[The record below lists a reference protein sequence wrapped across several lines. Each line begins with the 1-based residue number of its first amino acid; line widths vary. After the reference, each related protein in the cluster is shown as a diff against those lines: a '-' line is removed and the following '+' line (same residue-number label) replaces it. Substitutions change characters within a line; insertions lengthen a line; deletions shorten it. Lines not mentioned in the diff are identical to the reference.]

1 MTLLWWHW
9 LVFGLLL
16 VLAEMAAPGGFYII
30 FFGIAAIIV
39 GVLALAG
46 LGGPSWMQW
55 LLFSVLAIVSLFFFR
70 NRLLKVFQ
78 GDPQAPPVDQLVGEI
93 ATAAGELAP
102 GAVGRV
108 ELRGAVW
115 NARND
120 SAAVLTNGAR
130 CRVLRVDGLLL
141 YVGPE
146 GAWK

>member
-9 LVFGLLL
+9 LLFGLLL

-30 FFGIAAIIV
+30 FFGVAAIIV

-55 LLFSVLAIVSLFFFR
+55 LLFSVLAIVSLLLFR
-70 NRLLKVFQ
+70 NRLLKIFQ

-108 ELRGAVW
+108 ELRGTVW
-115 NARND
+115 SARNE
-120 SAAVLTNGAR
+120 SASVLTNGAR
-130 CRVLRVDGLLL
+130 CRVLRVDGLMLH
-141 YVGPE
+141 VGPE

>member
-9 LVFGLLL
+9 LLFGLLL

-30 FFGIAAIIV
+30 FFGIAAIII

-55 LLFSVLAIVSLFFFR
+55 LMFSVLAIGLLLLFR
-70 NRLLKVFQ
+70 NRLLRVFQ
-78 GDPQAPPVDQLVGEI
+78 GDPQVPPVDQLVGEV

-102 GAVGRV
+102 GDVGRV
-108 ELRGAVW
+108 ELRGTVW
-115 NARND
+115 TARNE
-120 SAAVLTNGAR
+120 SASVLTNGAR
-130 CRVLRVDGLLL
+130 CRVLRVEGLML